1 MAKGLKK
8 IIRFHQSL
16 IDEKR
21 KVLGDFLNQASICDK
36 QRQDFKANI
45 KAEQDNVS
53 NTTNKVAMF
62 YGGYVAST
70 YQKIKEI
77 EVKIEELEVSI
88 KNTQQEIILL
98 FKEKKVFEITQNN
111 HEKQVIKDE
120 LKLEQVFLD
129 EIGQEIH
136 RRR

>member
-1 MAKGLKK
+1 MAKDLKK
-8 IIRFHQSL
+8 IIRFYQSL

-21 KVLGDFLNQASICDK
+21 KVLGDFLNQASGCDR

-45 KAEQDNVS
+45 KVKQDNVS
-53 NTTNKVAMF
+53 NTTNAFAMF

-77 EVKIEELEVSI
+77 GLKIEELEVSI
-88 KNTQQEIILL
+88 KNTQQEIMLL
-98 FKEKKVFEITQNN
+98 FKEKKVFEITQKN
-111 HEKQVIKDE
+111 HEKQVLKD
-120 LKLEQVFLD
+120 KVRLEQVFLD
-129 EIGQEIH
+129 EIGQEIY

>member
-45 KAEQDNVS
+45 KAEQDNLS
-53 NTTNKVAMF
+53 NTPNMVAMF
-62 YGGYVAST
+62 YGSYVAST

-88 KNTQQEIILL
+88 KNTQQEIIIL
-98 FKEKKVFEITQNN
+98 FKEKRF
-111 HEKQVIKDE
+111 
-120 LKLEQVFLD
+120 LKLHKTTMKNKLLKMS
-129 EIGQEIH
+129 
-136 RRR
+136 

>member
-45 KAEQDNVS
+45 IAEQDNVS
-53 NTTNKVAMF
+53 NTTNMVAMF

-77 EVKIEELEVSI
+77 GDPSRTYLYMPPEICPTEIDQSI
-88 KNTQQEIILL
+88 Q
-98 FKEKKVFEITQNN
+98 
-111 HEKQVIKDE
+111 H
-120 LKLEQVFLD
+120 
-129 EIGQEIH
+129 
-136 RRR
+136 